1 LPIAGSPVFWGDKQS
16 QMETILNLTLEDVEL
31 TVVIAMFLTFGLL
44 GVRKK
49 YTRRNNQAAP
59 NGLSSEGPAPTPAVP
74 AGTYDTPQQSYSNM
88 MEGRT
93 HGISWKLTSSV
104 TVTQDETGDHQVAK
118 RHTIWTSAD
127 VRLQSGHFI
136 FMQPVPGEYKYR
148 PDPKEGFLGNMVKW
162 AAETAMD
169 GMVAAHFGE
178 QYMSTVNLDGSQTVM
193 AEGIKNYFIRS
204 SVPDIARRFAEG
216 PTAELFRQWRNSL
229 QGFDHEEELD
239 MTHFLMA
246 EDGMHASCLVSMGS
260 EDEARKLSDFCS
272 ALAAELKKVC

>member
-1 LPIAGSPVFWGDKQS
+1 
-16 QMETILNLTLEDVEL
+16 MNLTLEDVERM
-31 TVVIAMFLTFGLL
+31 VVISMFLIFGVLS
-44 GVRKK
+44 VKKK
-49 YTRRNNQAAP
+49 YTRKKNQATAIEET
-59 NGLSSEGPAPTPAVP
+59 SENTALMSPVPT
-74 AGTYDTPQQSYSNM
+74 GTYDTPQQSYSNI
-88 MEGRT
+88 MEGQT
-93 HGISWKLTSSV
+93 DGISWKLTSSV

-148 PDPKEGFLGNMVKW
+148 ADPKEGFLGNMVKW

-204 SVPDIARRFAEG
+204 SVPDIARHFAEG
-216 PTAELFRQWRNSL
+216 PAAELFRQWRSSL

-239 MTHFLMA
+239 MTYFLMA
-246 EDGMHASCLVSMGS
+246 EDGMHAACLVSMGS
-260 EDEARKLSDFCS
+260 EEEARKLSDFCS